1 MRPDAITLDV
11 MMPKPDGWDVLNALK
26 ADADLRDI
34 PVVIIT
40 MLSDR
45 GIGLSLGA
53 VEVLTKPVERA
64 QLTALI
70 HNLVRREGP
79 VLVVEDDTGAREMIR
94 QTIEKMSLPVAEADN
109 GLQALGWLGEHPAP
123 AVILLD
129 LMMPEMDGFEV
140 LDALAAHPQWREI
153 PVIVITAKRLTAAE
167 RERLLGQAR
176 KVIEK
181 GGASRL
187 DIVAAINEA
196 VRRRPMR
203 AAVSANA

>member
-1 MRPDAITLDV
+1 M
-11 MMPKPDGWDVLNALK
+11 
-26 ADADLRDI
+26 
-34 PVVIIT
+34 
-40 MLSDR
+40 
-45 GIGLSLGA
+45 
-53 VEVLTKPVERA
+53 LTKPVERA

-79 VLVVEDDTGAREMIR
+79 VLVVEDDAGAREMIR

-109 GLQALGWLGEHPAP
+109 GVQALGWLGKHPMP

-140 LDALAAHPQWREI
+140 LDALAAHAQWREI
-153 PVIVITAKRLTAAE
+153 PVIVITAKQLTAVE
-167 RERLLGQAR
+167 RERLQGQAR

-196 VRRRPMR
+196 LRRRPVR
-203 AAVSANA
+203 ATVSANA

>member
-1 MRPDAITLDV
+1 MAKVLLVEDNEMNRDMLSRRLIRRGFQVVFAMDGQQGVDLARSERPD
-11 MMPKPDGWDVLNALK
+11 
-26 ADADLRDI
+26 
-34 PVVIIT
+34 IIL
-40 MLSDR
+40 MD
-45 GIGLSLGA
+45 
-53 VEVLTKPVERA
+53 
-64 QLTALI
+64 
-70 HNLVRREGP
+70 
-79 VLVVEDDTGAREMIR
+79 
-94 QTIEKMSLPVAEADN
+94 MSLPVAEADN
-109 GLQALGWLGEHPAP
+109 GVQALSWLGEHPLP

-153 PVIVITAKRLTAAE
+153 PVIVITAKQLTAAE

-196 VRRRPMR
+196 VRRRPVR
-203 AAVSANA
+203 ATVSANA